1 LDKIDGEEAF
11 ADTAF
16 AVEDEVETFHGF
28 CGLSIRTCAMRGPC
42 DFTGTLGGGSGQGIG
57 STGG

>member
-16 AVEDEVETFHGF
+16 AVKDENQSFHCVAG
-28 CGLSIRTCAMRGPC
+28 
-42 DFTGTLGGGSGQGIG
+42 
-57 STGG
+57 